1 MEHMLMANGS
11 PTFQIRDARD
21 DERAAIRALTWAA
34 YAQYATIMAP
44 GAWAGLEQALRHA
57 IDANAIRIVA
67 EQDGKLVGSVM
78 LFAPSAAS
86 YGAPEARSS
95 VPELR
100 LLAVAPEVRG
110 AGVGEALVAAC
121 VARARQLGASAIGLH
136 SSESMQ
142 AAIRMYTRMG
152 FVRAPER
159 DFQPPGAELVQ
170 AYELQLIGP

>member
-1 MEHMLMANGS
+1 MEHMLVTKSS

-21 DERAAIRALTWAA
+21 DEHAAIRALTWAA
-34 YAQYATIMAP
+34 YAEYATIMTP
-44 GAWAGLEQALRHA
+44 PAWAGLEQALRQA
-57 IDANAIRIVA
+57 LDADAIRIVA
-67 EQDGKLVGSVM
+67 ERDGALVGSVM

-100 LLAVAPEVRG
+100 LLAVAPEARG

-136 SSESMQ
+136 TSESMQ
-142 AAIRMYTRMG
+142 AAIRIYTRMG

-170 AYELQLIGP
+170 AYELQWYG